1 MALNPDF
8 RTPTAKPGI
17 VARAAGAVAG
27 GVNKAIDALGGP
39 TGDALTRHTMNKRT
53 MEDAELNELARLAGL
68 NVAES
73 RDLPGNQ
80 DRLDVAEPKGKLTA
94 ADFDRL
100 RGDIDEADMD
110 EASRGEYISQQ
121 DNAAEKAGR
130 DEFSAFGQ
138 TFDTDEVEE
147 GNRFT
152 GGLENDDIAIG
163 QKIPGTNAVKQVD
176 IDEMD
181 ECDMPG
187 VPGMEKDGNISV
199 NTNQSTDG
207 NKNVTIS
214 ADGSAV
220 DELMQMLKIA
230 GLAGDSNQAMSQPA
244 EPEMV
249 SIGDEGIEEEF
260 ANEPEEDYYS
270 MDASTMG
277 PGEGDAGEKSMYGGP
292 GDNRMT
298 QQPNRPAKPVRS
310 TDESILALEASLA
323 AEYES
328 IKKVN

>member
-1 MALNPDF
+1 
-8 RTPTAKPGI
+8 
-17 VARAAGAVAG
+17 
-27 GVNKAIDALGGP
+27 
-39 TGDALTRHTMNKRT
+39 

-80 DRLDVAEPKGKLTA
+80 DRLDVAEPKGQLTA

-121 DNAAEKAGR
+121 DDAAEKAGR
-130 DEFSAFGQ
+130 DKFGAFGQ

-152 GGLENDDIAIG
+152 GGLENDNIAVG
-163 QKIPGTNAVKQVD
+163 EKIPGTNAVKQVD
-176 IDEMD
+176 IDVD
-181 ECDMPG
+181 ECDMTG
-187 VPGMEKDGNISV
+187 VPGMEKDGAV
-199 NTNQSTDG
+199 NVTTNQSSDG
-207 NKNVTIS
+207 HKSVNIS

-230 GLAGDSNQAMSQPA
+230 GLAGGQSSGAEVVQA
-244 EPEMV
+244 EPEAV
-249 SIGDEGIEEEF
+249 GVDIGDEGIEEEY
-260 ANEPEEDYYS
+260 ANEPDPQYGTV
-270 MDASTMG
+270 DNAMG
-277 PGEGDAGEKSMYGGP
+277 VGGDGDIAGKAHRNFGGA
-292 GDNRMT
+292 GDNRMS
-298 QQPNRPAKPVRS
+298 QQPDTPRLPVKEIS
-310 TDESILALEASLA
+310 LEARLA

-328 IKKVN
+328 IKKVSK